1 MAGGDE
7 AGGASNG
14 GKGNGLKRTVKKD
27 TIGIGRDV
35 TEDGGVSYG
44 QKTKIPSPSGR
55 ALKRNLSV
63 LYGSTSQ
70 FSREF
75 DTSPCRGFV
84 RASNYYLDFKDL
96 KGGLKQLTS

>member
-14 GKGNGLKRTVKKD
+14 GKGNGWKRTVKKD

-55 ALKRNLSV
+55 AAPWNETYRFFTGVLINLVESSIPHPVGALFEQAIITWTLKTWKADWN
-63 LYGSTSQ
+63 
-70 FSREF
+70 
-75 DTSPCRGFV
+75 
-84 RASNYYLDFKDL
+84 N
-96 KGGLKQLTS
+96 